1 MVRNVVGPG
10 RAPQGAAAALRFDA
24 PPGTSITGADFDVRM
39 TSNPG
44 WDAGI
49 QDATNERWLWCGP
62 DCLSSFERWMHEE
75 LRGLA
80 TQRLQALVRCSATR
94 CRRDARHGFVALR
107 NVRVYL
113 DDPSAPRLDGVRG
126 TLATAGGA
134 WLRGLGDVGFDATD
148 NSGIRLGRIELDGR
162 IVHDDARSCDFG
174 RAVPCSDGSIG
185 AGFDTRTWPD
195 GEHVLRLSAQDAGG
209 NWASVDRVRAD
220 RQHRA
225 GRAGAEAGGRRRL
238 EPEPRADAR
247 SAAAGRAVGAADT
260 CTPEGLSRRRPVR
273 GVGARAGRRPR
284 PASPRSTGRASTRS
298 GSRSRTQRATSA
310 RSPRP

>member
-10 RAPQGAAAALRFDA
+10 HAPQGAVAALRFDA

-126 TLATAGGA
+126 ALATAGGA
-134 WLRGLGDVGFDATD
+134 WLRGL
-148 NSGIRLGRIELDGR
+148 
-162 IVHDDARSCDFG
+162 ARRG
-174 RAVPCSDGSIG
+174 VRRRRQQRHPA
-185 AGFDTRTWPD
+185 
-195 GEHVLRLSAQDAGG
+195 
-209 NWASVDRVRAD
+209 RAD
-220 RQHRA
+220 RARRAHRA
-225 GRAGAEAGGRRRL
+225 RRRAQLRLRPRRALLRSERSAPASTRARGPTASTCCVSPPRTRAATGPPSTASCGSTTPRRPSRSRSWRAATAGTRAARGRWCCRCRAG
-238 EPEPRADAR
+238 
-247 SAAAGRAVGAADT
+247 
-260 CTPEGLSRRRPVR
+260 SRRR
-273 GVGARAGRRPR
+273 
-284 PASPRSTGRASTRS
+284 
-298 GSRSRTQRATSA
+298 
-310 RSPRP
+310 